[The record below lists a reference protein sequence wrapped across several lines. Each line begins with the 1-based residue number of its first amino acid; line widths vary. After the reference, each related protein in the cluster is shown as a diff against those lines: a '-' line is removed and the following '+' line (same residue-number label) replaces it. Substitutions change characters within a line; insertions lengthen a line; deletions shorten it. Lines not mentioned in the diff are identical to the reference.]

1 MPPSG
6 SQHTAMEEHR
16 ALIAQIGP
24 LPLEGPAWPRWV
36 KWLAWLVLA
45 LVMLR
50 LAQTAASPAGAMA
63 SSAVKASLL
72 VCVAGLAVLARFMHT
87 SVTRI
92 TERGLEQSW
101 ISRREIAW
109 EDINFA
115 KFIPLVASKR
125 LICFTAR
132 GRPVTF
138 QAGSRELE
146 IAFARIALVY
156 RRRPGFFTGR
166 EG

>member
-1 MPPSG
+1 MLGNMQRPPE
-6 SQHTAMEEHR
+6 EEHR
-16 ALIAQIGP
+16 QLLAEIGP

-36 KWLAWLVLA
+36 RWLAWLVLA
-45 LVMLR
+45 VVIFR
-50 LAQTAASPAGAMA
+50 LAQTAGSPAGAMVGT
-63 SSAVKASLL
+63 AVKASL
-72 VCVAGLAVLARFMHT
+72 VICVMGLAVLARYMHT

-92 TERGLEQSW
+92 TEAGLEQSW
-101 ISRREIAW
+101 VSRRSISWDEIT
-109 EDINFA
+109 FA
-115 KFIPLVASKR
+115 KFIPLISSKK

-156 RRRPGFFTGR
+156 RRR
-166 EG
+166 